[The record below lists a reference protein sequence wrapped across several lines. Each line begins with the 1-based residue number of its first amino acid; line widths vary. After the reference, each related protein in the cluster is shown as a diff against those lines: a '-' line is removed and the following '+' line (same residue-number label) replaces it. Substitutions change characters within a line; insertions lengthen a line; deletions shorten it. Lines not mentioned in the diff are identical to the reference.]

1 MRTRRGFT
9 LVEILIVIVII
20 GILAGAMMLVTSG
33 SKASAEATRIV
44 SELRNIK
51 GAVYMV
57 ALDSP
62 DASSGDITGTVLA
75 RYMDRNGAEITAMK
89 ISITDGEGTYAG
101 RWLIEKRGVDDVAVQ
116 THLKDRAKL
125 TWIWGDKEGAE
136 YDGGSTIYVLAK

>member
-9 LVEILIVIVII
+9 LVELLIVIVII
-20 GILAGAMMLVTSG
+20 GILAGAMMLVTGG

-44 SELRNIK
+44 SELRHIK

-57 ALDSP
+57 ALESP
-62 DASSGDITGTVLA
+62 DASSGDITSTVLA
-75 RYMDRNGAEITAMK
+75 RYMDRTGAQITAMK

-125 TWIWGDKEGAE
+125 TWIWGDKKGNV
-136 YDGGSTIYVLAK
+136 YNSGSTIYMLAK